1 MKEMQ
6 AGGFPEVLMDEIY
19 LMAEENETVI
29 DFSFNEKQ
37 GTEGSDEALEE
48 KTYDLRQQR
57 QCSTNSNPVRRVA
70 PVKKRTTQG
79 DRRKLL
85 RAIEKTNQPLS
96 DKMLNRVIA
105 AIRSS

>member
-1 MKEMQ
+1 MKEMT
-6 AGGFPEVLMDEIY
+6 AGGFPEILMDEIY
-19 LMAEENETVI
+19 LMAEENETAI
-29 DFSFNEKQ
+29 DFSFIEKQ
-37 GTEGSDEALEE
+37 GTEGSDETLDE
-48 KTYDLRQQR
+48 KTYDLQQQQ
-57 QCSTNSNPVRRVA
+57 QCSTNVNPVRVA
-70 PVKKRTTQG
+70 PVKKRTTQS

>member
-1 MKEMQ
+1 MKEMT
-6 AGGFPEVLMDEIY
+6 AGGFPEILMDEIY
-19 LMAEENETVI
+19 LMAEENETAI

-37 GTEGSDEALEE
+37 GTEGSDEAIEE
-48 KTYDLRQQR
+48 KTYDLQQQR
-57 QCSTNSNPVRRVA
+57 QCSTNVNPVRVA
-70 PVKKRTTQG
+70 PVKKRTTQS